1 MPSNSQADS
10 IDTAGF
16 ITVGRKQKNSTAE
29 NEERVSVKLFDFLQ
43 SFARI
48 AVNANVFSVIGFGE
62 ESSKEE
68 EEKYE
73 NLEVDDVEEDSSAPE
88 QPESEYFE
96 DDKTLEQIL
105 DEMEWEIERDIER
118 VTTIT
123 PEIPVELTNLAII
136 LWRPSYDP
144 TIIQAGPCRNPKT
157 VRFAEKVEIFEIE
170 EKDEDL
176 KIDGTKE
183 KNENKDTKE
192 VIVKSHNPEEK
203 MRKDACQLRMA
214 YESKK
219 LEFEMMKM
227 NFQMKRMDYKRKR
240 MDYKRKK
247 MDFKMKNMDFKMK
260 KMDSKMKKMDYGMEK
275 MGDGMIMRKYQ
286 IKNNSSFSSP
296 ANSRPSSRDPNL
308 GYIARPSSRE
318 KKEKHNFLSQKL
330 ISLLSP

>member
-68 EEKYE
+68 DEKYE

-88 QPESEYFE
+88 QPESECFE

-136 LWRPSYDP
+136 LWRPTYNP
-144 TIIQAGPCRNPKT
+144 TIIQAGPCRKPKT

-176 KIDGTKE
+176 KTEDTEE
-183 KNENKDTKE
+183 KNGNEDTKE
-192 VIVKSHNPEEK
+192 VIVKSHKPEEK
-203 MRKDACQLRMA
+203 MRKDAFQIRMA

-227 NFQMKRMDYKRKR
+227 NFQMKN

-247 MDFKMKNMDFKMK
+247 MDFKMKKIDFKMKKMDFKMK

-308 GYIARPSSRE
+308 GFMARPSSKE
-318 KKEKHNFLSQKL
+318 KKENHNFLSQKL
-330 ISLLSP
+330 ISPLSP